1 MHGIGAAVFGVIL
14 AGMSI
19 NDEPPS
25 TYETDY
31 IWYQMPFQLVRVD
44 KTIYFNEVDFQVTMV
59 HEGRPIEVEIKIYTP
74 YSKEMFEAAVNQAAD
89 AVLVQGNQW
98 KSNAIPQESHPQGGP
113 SY

>member
-1 MHGIGAAVFGVIL
+1 MHGIGAAVFSVIL

-44 KTIYFNEVDFQVTMV
+44 KTTYFNEVDFQVTMV

-98 KSNAIPQESHPQGGP
+98 KSNAIPQEGHSPGRQ

>member
-1 MHGIGAAVFGVIL
+1 MHGIGAAVFGVFL
-14 AGMSI
+14 TAGLSI

-25 TYETDY
+25 AYESEY

-44 KTIYFNEVDFQVTMV
+44 KLIYLNEVDFQVKMV
-59 HEGRPIEVEIKIYTP
+59 HEGRPIEVEIKLYTP

-98 KSNAIPQESHPQGGP
+98 TNHAAP
-113 SY
+113 STD